1 MSRGFTLLEV
11 LIAALLLGVGLTTVL
26 VSMAQSQKMMLAS
39 AYSETAQEV
48 MDWGEMA
55 YSLEDVTDEDDLDV
69 SETKAE
75 ELWEMISEERLSREQ
90 QEKYHGYTWERELI
104 DKHVPEDELK
114 RLGGLLRVRI
124 TVKWADN
131 RRGDHEEESY
141 VALWRKPDQ

>member
-11 LIAALLLGVGLTTVL
+11 LIAALILGVGLATIL
-26 VSMAQSQKMMLAS
+26 VSMAQSQKVMLAS
-39 AYSETAQEV
+39 TYSEASQEV

>member
-11 LIAALLLGVGLTTVL
+11 LIASLILGVGLATIL
-26 VSMAQSQKMMLAS
+26 VSMAQSQKVMLAS
-39 AYSETAQEV
+39 TYSEASQEV

-69 SETKAE
+69 SEKKAE
-75 ELWEMISEERLSREQ
+75 ELWEMISDERLSREQ
-90 QEKYHGYTWERELI
+90 QEKYHVYTWERELI
-104 DKHVPEDELK
+104 DKNIQDDELE

-141 VALWRKPDQ
+141 VALWRKPEK

>member
-11 LIAALLLGVGLTTVL
+11 LIASLILGVGLATIL
-26 VSMAQSQKMMLAS
+26 VSMAQSQKVMLAS
-39 AYSETAQEV
+39 TYSEASQEV

-69 SETKAE
+69 SEKKAE
-75 ELWEMISEERLSREQ
+75 ELWEMISDERLSREQ

-104 DKHVPEDELK
+104 DKNIQDDELE

-141 VALWRKPDQ
+141 VALWRKPAK

>member
-11 LIAALLLGVGLTTVL
+11 LIASLILGVGLATIL
-26 VSMAQSQKMMLAS
+26 VSMAQSQKVMLAS
-39 AYSETAQEV
+39 TYSEASQEV

-69 SETKAE
+69 SEKKAE
-75 ELWEMISEERLSREQ
+75 ELWEMISDERLSREQ

-104 DKHVPEDELK
+104 DKNIQDDELE

-141 VALWRKPDQ
+141 VALWRKPEK

>member
-11 LIAALLLGVGLTTVL
+11 LIASLILGVGLATIL
-26 VSMAQSQKMMLAS
+26 VSMAQSQKVMLAS
-39 AYSETAQEV
+39 TYSEASQEV

-69 SETKAE
+69 SEKKAE
-75 ELWEMISEERLSREQ
+75 ELWEMISDERLSREQ

-104 DKHVPEDELK
+104 DKNMPEDELA

-141 VALWRKPDQ
+141 VALWRKPEK